1 MDFHRQR
8 VDNLWDTLRENN
20 LDGLLVSTPENR
32 RYLSGFADI
41 EGLGYVLVALHG
53 ITLATEFHVTEAE
66 RATSGIQVVKAQGNF
81 EWFPPLAVELGVSRL
96 GFEADNLTVTLRD
109 QLAHALD
116 RLAELER
123 RRVELEPTS
132 GLVEG
137 LRSLK
142 DSVEM
147 ATIQRAVDITDKA
160 FESVS
165 RAIEPGWTEKE
176 LAWRLETAMR
186 ELGGEGL
193 AFPTLVGSGPNS
205 GFAGNVPGERVLSDG
220 DPIIIDMGAMYQ
232 GYCSDLT
239 RTVVVGEPDE
249 KFRRL
254 YNAVYDSQ
262 HNAIRKVR
270 PGIKGGDIYDML
282 TRVLADA
289 GFGEHAGP
297 AFGHGIGLEVHEGSR
312 IRFQHPGVFE
322 AGMPF
327 TIEPGIYIPDYGG
340 ARLEDIVVM
349 DESGSTRV
357 LSKAPKP
364 ERFAG

>member
-1 MDFHRQR
+1 
-8 VDNLWDTLRENN
+8 
-20 LDGLLVSTPENR
+20 
-32 RYLSGFADI
+32 
-41 EGLGYVLVALHG
+41 
-53 ITLATEFHVTEAE
+53 
-66 RATSGIQVVKAQGNF
+66 
-81 EWFPPLAVELGVSRL
+81 
-96 GFEADNLTVTLRD
+96 
-109 QLAHALD
+109 
-116 RLAELER
+116 
-123 RRVELEPTS
+123 
-132 GLVEG
+132 
-137 LRSLK
+137 
-142 DSVEM
+142 
-147 ATIQRAVDITDKA
+147 
-160 FESVS
+160 
-165 RAIEPGWTEKE
+165 
-176 LAWRLETAMR
+176 MR

-270 PGIKGGDIYDML
+270 PGIKGGEIYDML

-322 AGMPF
+322 VGMPF

-340 ARLEDIVVM
+340 ARLEDIVIM
-349 DESGSTRV
+349 DESGNTRV
-357 LSKAPKP
+357 LSKALKP